1 MRVSCFVYYTS
12 DLIIVELLD
21 FGLFAL
27 DELTESLTSGRS
39 VMDSFL
45 FFLLVPIVAG
55 SAFFITPIFSLDS
68 IWT

>member
-55 SAFFITPIFSLDS
+55 SADFITPIFNSDS

>member
-55 SAFFITPIFSLDS
+55 LAFFITPIFSSDS